1 MQEAHIAISTRFKK
15 FNSLS
20 LQDWLTSEKHMFFYA
35 KLVALC
41 IRTSAVLSNKK
52 YGLDKAYMRLNLE
65 KRRIMY
71 SLGKME
77 KPQRM
82 PVARLFPRASANQER
97 LWEDYRAARVRGDV
111 AGAQVILQ
119 RLN

>member
-15 FNSLS
+15 CNSLS
-20 LQDWLTSEKHMFFYA
+20 LQDRLTSEKHMFFYA

-65 KRRIMY
+65 KKRIMY
-71 SLGKME
+71 SLSKMH
-77 KPQRM
+77 KPERM
-82 PVARLFPRASANQER
+82 PVRRLFPRASPNQEK
-97 LWEDYRAARVRGDV
+97 LWEEYRDARARGDV
-111 AGAQVILQ
+111 AAAQSALQ
-119 RLN
+119 GLN

>member
-1 MQEAHIAISTRFKK
+1 MQEAHIAISSRFKK
-15 FNSLS
+15 FDGLS

-52 YGLDKAYMRLNLE
+52 YGLDKAYMRINLE

-71 SLGKME
+71 SLSKME
-77 KPQRM
+77 RPNKM
-82 PVARLFPRASANQER
+82 PVRRMFPRASVNQER
-97 LWEDYRAARVRGDV
+97 LWESYRAARARGDV
-111 AGAQVILQ
+111 AEAQRILEA
-119 RLN
+119 LN